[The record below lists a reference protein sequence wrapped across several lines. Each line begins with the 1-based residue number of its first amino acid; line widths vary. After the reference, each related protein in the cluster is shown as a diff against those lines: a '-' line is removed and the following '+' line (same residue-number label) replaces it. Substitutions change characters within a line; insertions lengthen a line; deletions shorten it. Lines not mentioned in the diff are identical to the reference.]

1 MCTSRRHHTLTR
13 FGLNVRR
20 RREAVGLSQEAL
32 AEIAELDR
40 TYFSG
45 IERGLFV
52 ILFGDLIF
60 DRAND
65 PLIHVC
71 DLLSFVSVTAFF
83 ADERIIRE
91 ILVAQVNCGIR
102 PRLSPTSQSVK
113 HLSKIYAV
121 QLKMKFFAHD
131 GHNYLARFAANA
143 KSFLVEE
150 HPDG

>member
-1 MCTSRRHHTLTR
+1 
-13 FGLNVRR
+13 
-20 RREAVGLSQEAL
+20 
-32 AEIAELDR
+32 
-40 TYFSG
+40 
-45 IERGLFV
+45 
-52 ILFGDLIF
+52 LFGDLIF

-131 GHNYLARFAANA
+131 GHNYLARFADFA
-143 KSFLVEE
+143 KRFLLVRAGKSHCDEFVKRRE
-150 HPDG
+150 SAGGLRERNLQIAGFACDR

>member
-1 MCTSRRHHTLTR
+1 MSNRHHTLTR

-32 AEIAELDR
+32 AEKAELDR
-40 TYFSG
+40 TYVSG

-60 DRAND
+60 DRADD

-91 ILVAQVNCGIR
+91 IFVAQVNCGIR

-113 HLSKIYAV
+113 RLSKIYAV